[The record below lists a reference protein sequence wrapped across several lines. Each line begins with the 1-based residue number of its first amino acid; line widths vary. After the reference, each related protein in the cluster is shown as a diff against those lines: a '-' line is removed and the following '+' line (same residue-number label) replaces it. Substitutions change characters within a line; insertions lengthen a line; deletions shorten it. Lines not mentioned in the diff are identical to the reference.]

1 MSDNSLPSTPYH
13 VRRRHFIDRNIQG
26 RLIAGLVLI
35 EVVLFAAAMWFIYY
49 KMQFAIDQELYRVHQ
64 LAPHSSP
71 VLLHALY
78 QTIPWIIL
86 VNVLVLVGIDW
97 IWGGYVEIIIGKLRC
112 LAHKV
117 AALDLRSQLHDTEH
131 EVLRQARHWLDAE
144 QTRCQ
149 QIRQLV
155 QALPDNPDPNAQA
168 ERQQLLEQLQHIRQ
182 RLG

>member
-35 EVVLFAAAMWFIYY
+35 EVVLFALGMWFIYY
-49 KMQFAIDQELYRVHQ
+49 KMQVAIDQELYRVHQ
-64 LAPHSSP
+64 LAPRSSP
-71 VLLHALY
+71 ILLHALY

-86 VNVLVLVGIDW
+86 VNVLVLVGIDRV
-97 IWGGYVEIIIGKLRC
+97 WGGYVEIIIGKLRR
-112 LAHKV
+112 LAQKV

-131 EVLRQARHWLDAE
+131 DVLRQARHWLKVE
-144 QTRCQ
+144 QARCQ

-155 QALPDNPDPNAQA
+155 QSLPDTPDPHDPVALHKLN
-168 ERQQLLEQLQHIRQ
+168 EQLQHIRQ
-182 RLG
+182 HLC